1 MARTQKNFSVLGD
14 SISTFQGYS
23 PWGAAHYSPDLGAA
37 TGVHTVEDTWWMQV
51 IRALQGRL
59 LSNLS
64 HLRQYHLHC
73 RAPWA
78 GFPPRRIAQLTVD
91 GVTPDHILLYA
102 GSTTPIFMC
111 RQKVPPGIPAAALPS
126 SANLSPRTDQLRH
139 IDFGCRS
146 RDSGLPLLSCAAF
159 GPLQPGHPLC
169 RSAGRIVSWWT
180 WPLCI
185 PATMPW
191 THSIPMELAWRSWPG
206 SGSKEWKLP
215 HRTETFFNFVLF
227 FPLFFALTLSL
238 CYNVICTVN
247 SF

>member
-73 RAPWA
+73 GHHGRISPASNCTA
-78 GFPPRRIAQLTVD
+78 YRRWRHA
-91 GVTPDHILLYA
+91 DHILLYA

-111 RQKVPPGIPAAALPS
+111 RQKGSSGNTSSCSPVFGKPIPTHRSAAA
-126 SANLSPRTDQLRH
+126 H
-139 IDFGCRS
+139 
-146 RDSGLPLLSCAAF
+146 
-159 GPLQPGHPLC
+159 
-169 RSAGRIVSWWT
+169 
-180 WPLCI
+180 
-185 PATMPW
+185 
-191 THSIPMELAWRSWPG
+191 
-206 SGSKEWKLP
+206 
-215 HRTETFFNFVLF
+215 
-227 FPLFFALTLSL
+227 
-238 CYNVICTVN
+238 
-247 SF
+247 

>member
-1 MARTQKNFSVLGD
+1 MPSREGFFP
-14 SISTFQGYS
+14 ISPS
-23 PWGAAHYSPDLGAA
+23 PAIPSPLPG
-37 TGVHTVEDTWWMQV
+37 TMG
-51 IRALQGRL
+51 
-59 LSNLS
+59 
-64 HLRQYHLHC
+64 
-73 RAPWA
+73 

-169 RSAGRIVSWWT
+169 RGAGRLSAGGLGRYAFPLRCPGRIPSQWNWHGT
-180 WPLCI
+180 
-185 PATMPW
+185 AG
-191 THSIPMELAWRSWPG
+191 PG